1 MRVKRLRLTNFRG
14 FASLDLDLDRPV
26 TVLVGVNGSGK
37 SSVLYALAGLLERT
51 AGLDLSVFGIDLNG
65 RDVRKGETLAAIEA
79 TLCIG
84 GHSMDL
90 RLVWGSHPH
99 WFAPSPMVPS
109 ERPGRPF
116 VFLTRT
122 DRMVATADVPD
133 QPLRLQR
140 PIDDG
145 TDDRGVAATHPGY
158 ERFVEWFKEHED
170 VENERR
176 VAARDFNV
184 YDPQLQA
191 VREAVAALMPGFEN
205 LRIQRDPAPAMVVQK
220 DGVELRLDQLSDGER
235 NLIAMTGDLARRMVI
250 ANPTSETPRE
260 TEGVILIDEV
270 EQHLHPAWQRRVLP
284 ALQRAFPKAQLIA
297 TTHSPQVLSSVP
309 ATSIVLLDGFT
320 AHPVS
325 GATAGRD
332 SNAILREV
340 FGVPERPQEEVLEIG
355 AIDALIEGERFEEAR
370 ARLAK
375 LAVMLTERDD
385 AVLGLR
391 TRLDFAEAGL

>member
-1 MRVKRLRLTNFRG
+1 MWVKRLTLTNFRG

-37 SSVLYALAGLLERT
+37 SSVLYAWAGLLERT
-51 AGLDLSVFGIDLNG
+51 AGLAPSAFGIDLGG
-65 RDVRKGETLAAIEA
+65 RDVRKGETRAAIEA
-79 TLCIG
+79 TLCVG
-84 GHSMDL
+84 GQQTDV
-90 RLVWGSHPH
+90 RLVWDAASH
-99 WFAPSPMVPS
+99 WFAPSPMPPS
-109 ERPGRPF
+109 EGPGRPF

-122 DRMVATADVPD
+122 DRMVATADVAD
-133 QPLRLQR
+133 QALRLQR
-140 PIDDG
+140 HDDG
-145 TDDRGVAATHPGY
+145 SDDHGVAATHPGY

-184 YDPQLQA
+184 HDPQLQA

-250 ANPTSETPRE
+250 ANPASETPRE

-284 ALQRAFPKAQLIA
+284 ALQRAFPNAQLIA

-309 ATSIVLLDGFT
+309 ATSIVLLDGFA

>member
-1 MRVKRLRLTNFRG
+1 MWVKRLTLTNFRG
-14 FASLDLDLDRPV
+14 FASLELDLDRPV

-51 AGLDLSVFGIDLNG
+51 AGLNPPVFGIDLG
-65 RDVRKGETLAAIEA
+65 ARDVRKGETLATIEA
-79 TLCIG
+79 TVCVG
-84 GHSMDL
+84 GQQTDA
-90 RLVWGSHPH
+90 RLVWRSPSH
-99 WFAPSPMVPS
+99 WFAPSPVFPTAGP
-109 ERPGRPF
+109 ERRF

-122 DRMVATADVPD
+122 DRTVATADVAD

-140 PIDDG
+140 GDDG
-145 TDDRGVAATHPGY
+145 SDDRGVAATRPGY

-184 YDPQLQA
+184 HDPQLQA

-250 ANPTSETPRE
+250 ANPASETPRE

-284 ALQRAFPKAQLIA
+284 ALQRAFPNAQLIA

-309 ATSIVLLDGFT
+309 ATSIVLLDGFA

-340 FGVPERPQEEVLEIG
+340 FGVPERPQEEVVEIG